1 MKERPALLAAGVRQ
15 SGFIALAIAAA
26 MTLAMAVWKG
36 GAMQRRF
43 VAKDIIV
50 VFYDGAFSQQRAEV
64 TVVRPTPVK
73 VEKLMLDAVID
84 DTQRCLDN

>member
-1 MKERPALLAAGVRQ
+1 
-15 SGFIALAIAAA
+15 

-50 VFYDGAFSQQRAEV
+50 VFYNGAFSFFWAEV
-64 TVVRPTPVK
+64 TADRPTPAK

-84 DTQRCLDN
+84 DTQRCLDK